1 MPSKPHHQAGKDH
14 RKPAKAITTKHDP
27 TMAALANA
35 SKMERVRHHFYDV
48 RACVLSKLTRMCD
61 VRSMWRRAT

>member
-1 MPSKPHHQAGKDH
+1 MARRLWRTVPSKPHHQAGKDH

-35 SKMERVRHHFYDV
+35 SKMERVRHHFYAV
-48 RACVLSKLTRMCD
+48 CVWCVLQLT
-61 VRSMWRRAT
+61 

>member
-35 SKMERVRHHFYDV
+35 SKMERVRHYLSAVCV
-48 RACVLSKLTRMCD
+48 RVLQADMN
-61 VRSMWRRAT
+61 V